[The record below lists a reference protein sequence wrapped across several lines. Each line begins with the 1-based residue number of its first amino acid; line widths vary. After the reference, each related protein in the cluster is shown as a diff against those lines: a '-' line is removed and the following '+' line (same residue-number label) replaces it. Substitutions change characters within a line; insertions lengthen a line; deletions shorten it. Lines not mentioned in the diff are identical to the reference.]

1 MLCARSDM
9 FRTRLRKNNFG
20 CRMETGLEGTR
31 WETSVGGDTIMLQQ
45 ASAGDRE

>member
-1 MLCARSDM
+1 M
-9 FRTRLRKNNFG
+9 FSTRFQKNNFG
-20 CRMETGLEGTR
+20 CRMETGLEGTKCR